1 MASWRELLQS
11 SGLARIDAQVLL
23 LHVLQK
29 NRAWLIAHD
38 DEPASEAEAQAFATL
53 AQRRRDGE
61 PVAYLLGSREFY
73 GREFAVSPAVLIPRP
88 DTELLVEL
96 ALARAPQGGAVLD
109 LGTGSGCIPITLQ
122 LERPDLTVSAVDLSP
137 DALAIARQNGQA
149 LGAQVR
155 WLESNWFS
163 ALGAEQFA
171 LIVSNPPYI
180 HAEDDHLHQGDL
192 RFEPSGALTDGYDGL
207 RHLHTIIATAP
218 AHLRAGAWLLLEHG
232 WDQGAACR
240 ELLQAAG
247 FAEVHTWRDLGDN
260 DRVSGGR
267 WWPATDSPSPH
278 LASGG

>member
-1 MASWRELLQS
+1 MPTYRDLIQHSQIERF
-11 SGLARIDAQVLL
+11 DAQVLL

-38 DEPASEAEAQAFATL
+38 DEDVSEAQQRAFESL
-53 AQRRRDGE
+53 ALRRREGE

-73 GREFAVSPAVLIPRP
+73 GREFAVTPAVLIPRP

-96 ALARAPQGGAVLD
+96 ALERAPKNGNIID
-109 LGTGSGCIPITLQ
+109 LGTGSGCIPITLK
-122 LERPDLTVSAVDLSP
+122 LERPDLSVSALDLSS
-137 DALAIARQNGQA
+137 DALAVASQNAQT

-155 WLESNWFS
+155 FLESNWFS
-163 ALGAEQFA
+163 AVSGEVFD

-180 HAEDDHLHQGDL
+180 HAEDDHLNQGDL

-207 RHLHTIIATAP
+207 RHLQTIIAAAP
-218 AHLRAGAWLLLEHG
+218 AHLNTGAWLLLEHG

-247 FAEVHTWRDLGDN
+247 FSDVQTWQDLGQN

-267 WWPATDSPSPH
+267 
-278 LASGG
+278 LR